1 MLIPSTKA
9 LICSL
14 DLPEV
19 AIKHDNIYGPLVD
32 LNEEKQR
39 DDL

>member
-1 MLIPSTKA
+1 MLIPSTKT

-19 AIKHDNIYGPLVD
+19 AIKHGNINMD
-32 LNEEKQR
+32 LW
-39 DDL
+39 LI

>member
-14 DLPEV
+14 DLAKIV
-19 AIKHDNIYGPLVD
+19 TKQGYLVFWGFG
-32 LNEEKQR
+32 
-39 DDL
+39 